1 MSEIIK
7 KILLVGATLILILAT
22 VRMGRLLQKPK
33 RVVVNNLTRIIY
45 VEELKGY
52 DGTVE
57 NRPIYLAYEGY
68 VYNVTDGKEYYQPG
82 GVYHSLAGRDAT
94 KELNIAGGSIIK
106 RKYPIVGK
114 LSQNILIKP

>member
-7 KILLVGATLILILAT
+7 KILLVGATIILVLAT
-22 VRMGRLLQKPK
+22 IRMGRLLQKPK
-33 RVVVNNLTRIIY
+33 VVVPNNLTRLFYID
-45 VEELKGY
+45 ELKGY

-68 VYNVTDGKEYYQPG
+68 VYNVTEGKEFYKPG

-94 KELNIAGGSIIK
+94 KELDFAGGSIIK
-106 RKYPIVGK
+106 KKYPIVGR
-114 LSQNILIKP
+114 LSQDVLIKP